1 MLQLYLYI
9 LYFVFALANQVKM
22 FNHPPPLLHT
32 VVICSLNSASILA
45 TTGERTQFGCI
56 NIQQL
61 HPLMMLY
68 MAFCNRAKELGAR
81 DFFIMPSPSAST
93 YIVIELNS
101 CPIQHLVPLHVCFL
115 YLLDTKN
122 SCSFLFVVS
131 SSMSC
136 VAIITSLQLYVYL
149 SLRQNVQYVEYYGHF
164 LRQTTSGC
172 TFVKWIAMTK

>member
-9 LYFVFALANQVKM
+9 LYFVFALANPVKM
-22 FNHPPPLLHT
+22 FNHPPPLLHA

-81 DFFIMPSPSAST
+81 DFFIMPSPSANT
-93 YIVIELNS
+93 I
-101 CPIQHLVPLHVCFL
+101 
-115 YLLDTKN
+115 LL
-122 SCSFLFVVS
+122 S
-131 SSMSC
+131 SLILAPFNTWSYCMS
-136 VAIITSLQLYVYL
+136 VFYVYL
-149 SLRQNVQYVEYYGHF
+149 IPRTVVHF
-164 LRQTTSGC
+164 YLWSQ
-172 TFVKWIAMTK
+172 AP